1 MNTKKRWQKIL
12 EKLSD
17 KQYTFIHT
25 MKKKHNNLFPFLF
38 MHLAFL
44 VYTFYPL
51 LGKFATWYDFFSLQF
66 IILYCVVFAILF
78 LYAILWQQVLKHI
91 PLSTAIANKSITI
104 VWGMIFGLL
113 FFNEEI
119 TPKMLV
125 GAALIL
131 SGILILCTEKEK
143 LQENAA

>member
-1 MNTKKRWQKIL
+1 M
-12 EKLSD
+12 
-17 KQYTFIHT
+17 
-25 MKKKHNNLFPFLF
+25 KKHNKLFPFFF

-44 VYTFYPL
+44 VYTLYPL
-51 LGKFATWYDFFSLQF
+51 FGKFATRYDFFSLQF

-91 PLSTAIANKSITI
+91 PLSTVIANKSITI

-125 GAALIL
+125 GAVLIL